1 MSTDAAPAHDR
12 AALSA
17 AFERAIATALREDL
31 GSTGAEADITTVS
44 TVRADTSGEG
54 TVIAKQHGVVAGL
67 EALSATFEQLDD
79 RVEVELL
86 EQDGN
91 KVQPSATLA
100 IVRGPAR
107 AILTG
112 ERTAL
117 NLLGHLSGIATLA
130 HKFVEKA
137 PAARIVET
145 RKTLPGLRALE
156 KYAVTCGGAS
166 NHRFSLWDGVLI
178 KDNHIVAAGGVGEAV
193 RRARKATTLPVQ
205 VECATRDDVLEAIG
219 AGAPSLLLDNA
230 TPDELR
236 ELVGLIRE
244 RAPGTLIEASGG
256 ITLDNV
262 DAIADTGV
270 DRISIGAL
278 THSAPGL
285 DVSLNLDRVWS
296 E

>member
-1 MSTDAAPAHDR
+1 MSSDAAPASDR

-17 AFERAIATALREDL
+17 AFEQAIAAALGEDL
-31 GSTGAEADITTVS
+31 GSAGAEADITTVS
-44 TVRADTSGEG
+44 TVPADTRCEG

-67 EALSATFEQLDD
+67 EALSVTLGQLDD
-79 RVEVELL
+79 RVEVEYQK
-86 EQDGN
+86 QDADTVRPDD
-91 KVQPSATLA
+91 KLA

-130 HKFVEKA
+130 HAFVQKA
-137 PAARIVET
+137 PEATIVET

-205 VECATRDDVLEAIG
+205 VECATRDDVLEAVG
-219 AGAPSLLLDNA
+219 AGAPWLLLDNR

-236 ELVGLIRE
+236 ELVELIRE
-244 RAPGTLIEASGG
+244 RAPDTLIEASGG
-256 ITLDNV
+256 ITLDNI
-262 DAIADTGV
+262 DAIASTGV

-278 THSAPGL
+278 THSAPAL
-285 DVSLNLDRVWS
+285 DVSLNLEKTWT